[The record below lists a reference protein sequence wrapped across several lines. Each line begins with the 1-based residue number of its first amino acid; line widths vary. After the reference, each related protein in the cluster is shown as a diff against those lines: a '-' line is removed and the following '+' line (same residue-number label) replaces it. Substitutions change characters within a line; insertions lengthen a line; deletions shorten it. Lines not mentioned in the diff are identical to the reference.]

1 VSDPRSGESLFAHIL
16 VWPQVLDDFSRSY
29 RMSARGIDPDV
40 DRLPLS
46 EAKQV
51 ESQSAQP
58 GYGVT
63 RVMPGAPAPWD
74 YFAIQW
80 GYGVHGSTPTE
91 KQAMLDRLL
100 HHAHVI
106 PLQGEGYRLKD
117 KRKAGLIDRRARAN
131 AEG

>member
-1 VSDPRSGESLFAHIL
+1 VSDPRSSESLFAHIL

-51 ESQSAQP
+51 ESQSARP

-63 RVMPGAPAPWD
+63 RVMPGAPAP
-74 YFAIQW
+74 
-80 GYGVHGSTPTE
+80 
-91 KQAMLDRLL
+91 
-100 HHAHVI
+100 
-106 PLQGEGYRLKD
+106 
-117 KRKAGLIDRRARAN
+117 
-131 AEG
+131 

>member
-1 VSDPRSGESLFAHIL
+1 
-16 VWPQVLDDFSRSY
+16 
-29 RMSARGIDPDV
+29 
-40 DRLPLS
+40 
-46 EAKQV
+46 
-51 ESQSAQP
+51 
-58 GYGVT
+58 
-63 RVMPGAPAPWD
+63 
-74 YFAIQW
+74 
-80 GYGVHGSTPTE
+80 VHGSTPTE